1 MPDTLFRLDPLV
13 ADRSGGRNWGI
24 GGTGGVNKSPLS
36 FSLESWWFRA
46 GSDWPATDGAIEG
59 GVNEPV
65 VGVWPLLASLE
76 VSLASVADF
85 SVLKLAFDRRLIDL
99 RVNRLGAITA
109 GAGSRRI
116 CRAADQRKGRRE
128 ESGPMFVCL
137 VLRGTRRKWFYAIVQ
152 LLSRWDKASYGLPRI
167 AAYSF
172 GRAGQRKE
180 VSGNVVG
187 LGKARHVRIG
197 RREGDSY

>member
-46 GSDWPATDGAIEG
+46 GSDWPATDGGIEG
-59 GVNEPV
+59 GVNDPL
-65 VGVWPLLASLE
+65 VGVRPLLASLE

-116 CRAADQRKGRRE
+116 GREADQHKGWARRI
-128 ESGPMFVCL
+128 GPCVCL
-137 VLRGTRRKWFYAIVQ
+137 FDFARRTRRKWVMRSSNCFLVGIRQAMDCPGW
-152 LLSRWDKASYGLPRI
+152 RRTG
-167 AAYSF
+167 
-172 GRAGQRKE
+172 
-180 VSGNVVG
+180 SGG
-187 LGKARHVRIG
+187 PAKGER
-197 RREGDSY
+197 